1 MSLNNFQYDALMRA
15 YNEKQLNHKHE
26 QDEHIRQAY
35 DKIPR
40 LQEIDG
46 EIASLSLKKARAL
59 LLPSP
64 KDDFDLSAAIAELSE
79 ERTALLQIH
88 GYPPDYLEL
97 KYDCPFCKDTGYV
110 ENQKCSCFKKAAVDL
125 LYIQSNIREILETEN
140 FENFSFEYYPQD
152 ITNPATGLSALETAQ
167 DAVATQ
173 VWERPTSPTVLPR
186 NSLTGRILCCIFHP
200 LTSSTCWRRIPSRRM
215 QPPLMWPGSSMTAT
229 CSSLTI
235 WEPSLPIISWQA
247 SFSAASMNAS

>member
-152 ITNPATGLSALETAQ
+152 ITNPATGLSALE
-167 DAVATQ
+167 
-173 VWERPTSPTVLPR
+173 L
-186 NSLTGRILCCIFHP
+186 SLIHI
-200 LTSSTCWRRIPSRRM
+200 
-215 QPPLMWPGSSMTAT
+215 
-229 CSSLTI
+229 
-235 WEPSLPIISWQA
+235 
-247 SFSAASMNAS
+247 

>member
-1 MSLNNFQYDALMRA
+1 MPNVPLRSRSNCADLLLSYHKEVTVSLNNFQYDALMRA

-35 DKIPR
+35 EMIPR

-64 KDDFDLSAAIAELSE
+64 KDDFDLSAAIGELSE

-88 GYPPDYLEL
+88 GFTPDYLEL

-110 ENQKCSCFKKAAVDL
+110 DNQKCSCFKKAAVDL
-125 LYIQSNIREILETEN
+125 LYTQSNIREILETEN

-167 DAVATQ
+167 DAVDKA
-173 VWERPTSPTVLPR
+173 WDFIDHFGEHPCGLFFYGD
-186 NSLTGRILCCIFHP
+186 TGVGKTYLSH
-200 LTSSTCWRRIPSRRM
+200 
-215 QPPLMWPGSSMTAT
+215 
-229 CSSLTI
+229 
-235 WEPSLPIISWQA
+235 
-247 SFSAASMNAS
+247 